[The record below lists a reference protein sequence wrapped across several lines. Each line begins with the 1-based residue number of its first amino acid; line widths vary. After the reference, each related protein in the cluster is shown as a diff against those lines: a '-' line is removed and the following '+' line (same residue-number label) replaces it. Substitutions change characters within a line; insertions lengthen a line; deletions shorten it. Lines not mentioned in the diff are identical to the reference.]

1 MQKSPRK
8 KKKRH
13 ISHLTHMYWKFF
25 IEIGKDWS
33 IFVHLFFCKLW
44 KSKILTKATKTR
56 HKNCQ
61 CRNIQG
67 SRRRQCLQNL
77 SLNINLMCERW
88 VYHKTSE
95 FHLFY
100 YLLFSLTSW
109 LPMYWKKQYIIK
121 LLQTVENIKLFSQ
134 KYSVKLKLV
143 KVSQKNSIS
152 KLLFLMLLIQIAT

>member
-8 KKKRH
+8 KKKRL

-44 KSKILTKATKTR
+44 KSKILTKATKAR

-67 SRRRQCLQNL
+67 SRRQWSQNL
-77 SLNINLMCERW
+77 SLNII
-88 VYHKTSE
+88 
-95 FHLFY
+95 Y
-100 YLLFSLTSW
+100 YLPLLLFTFLVN
-109 LPMYWKKQYIIK
+109 LLAAYVLEKQYIIK